1 MMDDRLISIGLW
13 LVGVG
18 SILVRWR
25 RLRGTTLVAPAV
37 WAIVA
42 LTVIA
47 TLAVVAP
54 VSTLFLPQDRVL
66 RWHWYVAATATFCP
80 PMALFGAKRPQNQM
94 WQFIVISLWFVLL
107 MPALSQEI
115 ARGGGTT
122 LGLDPVRSWFLNILV
137 LMVALNYL
145 PTRFAVSS
153 LLFTAAQVCLL
164 MDFLPLTVP
173 LALCVGA
180 ILLVALKRAPL
191 RTVPPLD
198 RLWLDFRD
206 AFGAVWAL
214 RIQQRVNQSAEMYDW
229 KLRLDWRGF
238 TPLEG
243 NKIPPST
250 EKAVRDNLNNLLRR
264 FVSPQWIAERLGQAV
279 D

>member
-1 MMDDRLISIGLW
+1 MIDDRLISIGLW
-13 LVGVG
+13 IVGVG
-18 SILVRWR
+18 AILGRWR

-37 WAIVA
+37 WVIVA

-47 TLAVVAP
+47 TLAVIAP
-54 VSTLFLPQDRVL
+54 VSTRIQPPNLVV

-107 MPALSQEI
+107 MPAISHEI
-115 ARGGGTT
+115 ARSGGTT

-153 LLFTAAQVCLL
+153 LLFTSAQVCLL
-164 MDFLPLTVP
+164 VDFLPLTVP
-173 LALCVGA
+173 LAFCVGA
-180 ILLVALKRAPL
+180 ILLVCLKRAPI
-191 RTVPPLD
+191 RNGPPLD
-198 RLWLDFRD
+198 RLWRDFRD

-214 RIQQRVNQSAEMYDW
+214 RIQQRVNQSAEMYGW
-229 KLRLDWRGF
+229 KLRLDWHGF
-238 TPLEG
+238 TSLDGDSTSPT
-243 NKIPPST
+243 T
-250 EKAVRDNLNNLLRR
+250 EKAVCDNLNNLLRR
-264 FVSPQWIAERLGQAV
+264 FVSPQWIAVRLGEAV